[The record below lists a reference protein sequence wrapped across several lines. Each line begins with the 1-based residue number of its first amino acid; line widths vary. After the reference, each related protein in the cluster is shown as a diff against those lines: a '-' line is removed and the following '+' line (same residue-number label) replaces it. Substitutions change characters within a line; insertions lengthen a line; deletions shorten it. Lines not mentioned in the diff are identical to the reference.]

1 MSITSDFY
9 VGWGRYF
16 EQYHPETTT
25 VSSDHPNDTVTVE
38 FGRRDIDGDF
48 ETGIV
53 VNGDVAIDNPSL
65 TLETEVEAGGS
76 VTSVSQVGCS
86 SGVGSTCI
94 DDGDVLSGV
103 TSLDGVVGAGTVPP
117 PDTFLQVT
125 VHEVCVGDGDSDGDC
140 ADGDDDTTSSP
151 TATFAHSPS
160 GPHPGETVDFD
171 ATGASDPGRC
181 VDHEPRVGL
190 RRRDHSPSRTSASTS
205 RFSERLV
212 GVLGPRW

>member
-1 MSITSDFY
+1 M
-9 VGWGRYF
+9 
-16 EQYHPETTT
+16 TT
-25 VSSDHPNDTVTVE
+25 VSSDHPNDTVTIE

-94 DDGDVLSGV
+94 DHGDVLSGV

-117 PDTFLQVT
+117 PDTFL
-125 VHEVCVGDGDSDGDC
+125 
-140 ADGDDDTTSSP
+140 
-151 TATFAHSPS
+151 
-160 GPHPGETVDFD
+160 
-171 ATGASDPGRC
+171 
-181 VDHEPRVGL
+181 
-190 RRRDHSPSRTSASTS
+190 
-205 RFSERLV
+205 
-212 GVLGPRW
+212 